1 MLHWKLMLD
10 YVKHKG
16 YFLHNVKY
24 RYTIETS
31 KMRNAFKHYF
41 NKSSFLF
48 NMITYFERII
58 ILFRMLINN

>member
-41 NKSSFLF
+41 NKSSFLS
-48 NMITYFERII
+48 NMIISKES
-58 ILFRMLINN
+58 